1 MTPRMDTLRQKFSL
15 GFWSALITVGGLCLA
30 EESQPDRPT
39 FSRDVAPILQENCQA
54 CHRPGEA
61 APMSLLTYE
70 EARPWAKSIR
80 EKVAARTMPPWHA
93 NPEIGEWKNERRL
106 TDAEIATI
114 LAWVDQGAAQ
124 GDPADLPPPREWTEG
139 WLMGEPDMVFTI
151 TQEQILPADLIDEYR
166 YLAIP
171 MGLTEDVWIE
181 AVEVRPGN
189 RQVVHHV
196 NVFETSQLYSA
207 SPEARAALEAARDRN
222 RDEAG
227 NVRNMSGEGL
237 GPFGEPAGRVGGF
250 LPGGMPFRVE
260 PGEGVRLPKSASLL
274 LQVHYHK
281 ETGEEA
287 RDLTKVGVRLAKGP
301 VTQQIHGGAIDNC
314 TFKIPA
320 GDDNHEVVARLP
332 IDRPIHLTAMSPHM
346 HLRGKSFAV
355 WADLPDGGRL
365 DILDV
370 PRYDFNWQTTYEP
383 AEPIA
388 LPAGA
393 VLRTR
398 AFFDNSAGNAFNPD
412 PTIDVQW
419 GEPTTDEMM
428 LMFFRYALDEATAPV
443 SGDD

>member
-1 MTPRMDTLRQKFSL
+1 MRTRTRTRQFQICLLGVLMLAGVRGFGADTAPER
-15 GFWSALITVGGLCLA
+15 V
-30 EESQPDRPT
+30 T
-39 FSRDVAPILQENCQA
+39 FSRDVAPIFQENCQM

-61 APMSLLTYE
+61 APMSLLTFD

-80 EKVAARTMPPWHA
+80 EKVSARAMPPWHA
-93 NPEIGEWKNERRL
+93 NPDIGEWKNERRL
-106 TDAEIATI
+106 TDEEIATI
-114 LAWVDQGAAQ
+114 VAWVDQGTAQ
-124 GDPADLPPPREWTEG
+124 GDPADLPPAREWTDG
-139 WLMGEPDMVFTI
+139 WLMGEPDMVFTLL
-151 TQEQILPADLIDEYR
+151 QEQFLPAELEDEYR

-171 MGLTEDVWIE
+171 MGLKEDVWIG

-189 RQVVHHV
+189 REVVHHV
-196 NVFETSQLYSA
+196 NVFETSGLNA
-207 SPEARAALEAARDRN
+207 LSPEERAAREAARQQN
-222 RDEAG
+222 LDENGKA
-227 NVRNMSGEGL
+227 RNMSGEGV
-237 GPFGEPAGRVGGF
+237 GPFGEPLGRVGGF
-250 LPGGMPFRVE
+250 LPGGTPLILAK
-260 PGEGVRLPKSASLL
+260 GEGVRLPKGASLL
-274 LQVHYHK
+274 LQIHYHK

-301 VTQQIHGGAIDNC
+301 IEQQLLGGAVDNC
-314 TFKIPA
+314 RFKIPA
-320 GDDNHEVVARLP
+320 GDAHHEVVARLP
-332 IDRPIHLTAMSPHM
+332 IDKQIHITAMSPHM
-346 HLRGKSFAV
+346 HLRGKSFEV

-393 VLRTR
+393 VLHTR
-398 AFFDNSAGNAFNPD
+398 AFFDNSAGNVFNPD

-428 LMFFRYALDEATAPV
+428 LMFFRYTLDGAASSAPV